1 MALLRRSLYYLREAK
16 GEVMRKP
23 PSERLSEYWLRSLHV
38 RDHWQEVQD
47 LELELLRRI
56 LGKLET
62 LSEPFKDRGEMLEMY
77 RLLLL
82 LEVSKQ
88 RASLQQAAAEQASTE
103 EVKSSVDWARL
114 LPLLLAAGV
123 VLGVIIAELLG
134 LDMRRV
140 L

>member
-1 MALLRRSLYYLREAK
+1 
-16 GEVMRKP
+16 MRKP
-23 PSERLSEYWLRSLHV
+23 PFERSPERYWLKSLHV

-56 LGKLET
+56 VGKLET
-62 LSEPFKDRGEMLEMY
+62 LSEPFKDRGEVLEMY

-82 LEVSKQ
+82 LEVSKHQ
-88 RASLQQAAAEQASTE
+88 TSSKQASTEIE

>member
-1 MALLRRSLYYLREAK
+1 
-16 GEVMRKP
+16 MRKP
-23 PSERLSEYWLRSLHV
+23 PSEGLSERYWLKPSCV
-38 RDHWQEVQD
+38 REVQD

-56 LGKLET
+56 LGRLET
-62 LSEPFKDRGEMLEMY
+62 LSESFFDKDQGEMLEMY
-77 RLLLL
+77 RLLFL
-82 LEVSKQ
+82 LEVSKEQ
-88 RASLQQAAAEQASTE
+88 ASLQQAATKQVSTEQSIE